1 MKTVKVEQILRVAI
15 ALLLVA
21 LLGVI
26 YRSFHERIV
35 GVGDSAP
42 DFTVVADNGRTVSLD
57 DFGGRLL
64 ILNFWA
70 TWCPPCIQEMPS
82 LDELQKRFKDSG
94 VVVLGLSVDKNEK
107 DYRNLLS
114 KANVSFL
121 TARDPENRIN
131 QEYGTF
137 KFPETYIIS
146 KNGKVIQKII
156 GPANWTDDNMV
167 GYVRS
172 LL

>member
-21 LLGVI
+21 LVAVI

-42 DFTVVADNGRTVSLD
+42 DFTVVADNGRTVSLGN
-57 DFGGRLL
+57 FGGRLL

-82 LDELQKRFKDSG
+82 LDELQKRFKESG

-146 KNGKVIQKII
+146 KDGKVIQKII

>member
-21 LLGVI
+21 LVAVI

-42 DFTVVADNGRTVSLD
+42 DFSVVADNGRTVSLEN
-57 DFGGRLL
+57 FGGRLL

-146 KNGKVIQKII
+146 KDGKVIQKII

>member
-21 LLGVI
+21 LVAVI

-42 DFTVVADNGRTVSLD
+42 DFSVVADNGRTVSLGN
-57 DFGGRLL
+57 FGGRLL

-146 KNGKVIQKII
+146 KDGKVIQKII

>member
-21 LLGVI
+21 LVAVI

-42 DFTVVADNGRTVSLD
+42 DFSVVADNGRTVSLEN
-57 DFGGRLL
+57 FGGRLL